1 MDLKGGYNGK
11 LVVVNLESRKSVIE
25 ELNPNY
31 AHDFLGGRGYGV
43 KLLWDNWSST
53 SNFFGAFVGPL
64 TGTGV
69 PLANRLTFVFHSPLT
84 NTVAF
89 ANTGG
94 YAGTALK
101 RTGFDGLVLV
111 GESESPVYVL
121 VKRNC
126 ATVEDAKSLW
136 GRNVSEVTAALRAK
150 HGDARVLAIG
160 PAGEAQVKFANV
172 LNDAGRTS
180 GVRHGA
186 GCVLGKM
193 KVKAVAIVGDYTQ
206 TLPIADKLAFREVL
220 TRLNGKL
227 RSSPLL
233 NRDTGTFAVYGTP
246 LAVEPLAINRAL
258 PTRNYTSTELEGW
271 QNLTGKKMKDTILV
285 GRLTCT
291 ACSVQCRRETAT
303 HSKYEFRV
311 EGPDYAQ
318 VSALGS
324 NCQVIDLEAVAYMNY
339 LCYEL
344 GLDPIEVGNLL
355 AILAEAT
362 EKGIVPKESG
372 LKWGDE
378 ERMIQI
384 IRELGEGKGDLREG
398 AEKLTEKLGDP
409 SLTTAVCGI
418 TIQNTDPRAE
428 PAWGLLN
435 ATDNTG
441 ASCHIWVYPDLI
453 YSFRSVEGVRTI
465 LPEDRGDLENIARAV
480 KFKQDL
486 VAALDSLQVCAFS
499 YMAFDL
505 EDYVQALKA
514 VAGVEIESKDL
525 LKVGERIFNLE
536 RLYDL
541 RAGGKRDYLPEK
553 FRNPL
558 PDGRICHLDEMISK
572 YYAERVWNG
581 GIPEEEK
588 LKDLGLSS

>member
-1 MDLKGGYNGK
+1 
-11 LVVVNLESRKSVIE
+11 
-25 ELNPNY
+25 
-31 AHDFLGGRGYGV
+31 
-43 KLLWDNWSST
+43 
-53 SNFFGAFVGPL
+53 
-64 TGTGV
+64 
-69 PLANRLTFVFHSPLT
+69 
-84 NTVAF
+84 
-89 ANTGG
+89 
-94 YAGTALK
+94 
-101 RTGFDGLVLV
+101 
-111 GESESPVYVL
+111 
-121 VKRNC
+121 
-126 ATVEDAKSLW
+126 
-136 GRNVSEVTAALRAK
+136 
-150 HGDARVLAIG
+150 
-160 PAGEAQVKFANV
+160 
-172 LNDAGRTS
+172 
-180 GVRHGA
+180 
-186 GCVLGKM
+186 
-193 KVKAVAIVGDYTQ
+193 
-206 TLPIADKLAFREVL
+206 
-220 TRLNGKL
+220 
-227 RSSPLL
+227 
-233 NRDTGTFAVYGTP
+233 
-246 LAVEPLAINRAL
+246 
-258 PTRNYTSTELEGW
+258 
-271 QNLTGKKMKDTILV
+271 
-285 GRLTCT
+285 
-291 ACSVQCRRETAT
+291 
-303 HSKYEFRV
+303 
-311 EGPDYAQ
+311 
-318 VSALGS
+318 
-324 NCQVIDLEAVAYMNY
+324 
-339 LCYEL
+339 
-344 GLDPIEVGNLL
+344 
-355 AILAEAT
+355 
-362 EKGIVPKESG
+362 
-372 LKWGDE
+372 
-378 ERMIQI
+378 MIQI